1 MDTRSKQNKAFSTT
15 RYAANLTMPA
25 AKQMML
31 WLGGIV
37 KRENKLIQEQ
47 TMQYFLQLVE
57 HDMNGMRQEMEKLI
71 CYVGHRQVIEKA
83 DVDAVCCVFEIGRAS
98 CRERV

>member
-1 MDTRSKQNKAFSTT
+1 
-15 RYAANLTMPA
+15 
-25 AKQMML
+25 ML

-71 CYVGHRQVIEKA
+71 CYVGHRQI
-83 DVDAVCCVFEIGRAS
+83 
-98 CRERV
+98 